1 MGIGPLYIG
10 GLSYSGKTQL
20 SRLLIAHADILITR
34 RTYLWKRQYGRFGDL
49 SDGANLARCL
59 DAILAVPG
67 VHALEPDRR
76 QIESVFGSGSA
87 TYERL
92 FTIIHDQHA
101 ARRGARRWG
110 DQLGGVEQYAGII
123 LTADETARLIHMV
136 RDPRGRL
143 AMIARSGRRPG
154 AAGWEMHQ
162 WRQSVQLGLAR
173 REQFPDRYLL
183 VRYEDLR
190 EWPEATLRQIGVFL
204 DEPMVNDSVVNG
216 TSALPSLWDNDP
228 FPDGRAALGARTAAY
243 VERHAVAQMA
253 ALGYE
258 PGVGRLSLRQR
269 VLLNLVDEPVNQLGG
284 WIRKRREAARGEVTP
299 GRYDANRAGLRNRPP
314 DARAASRDI
323 VPGGAGMEQE

>member
-20 SRLLIAHADILITR
+20 SRLLMAHADILITR
-34 RTYLWKRQYGRFGDL
+34 RTYLWTRQYGRFGDL
-49 SDGANLARCL
+49 SDGANLDHCL

-67 VHALEPDRR
+67 VRALEPDRR
-76 QIESVFGSGSA
+76 QIESAFSAGLA

-123 LTADETARLIHMV
+123 LAADETARLIHMV

-162 WRQSVQLGLAR
+162 WRQSAQLGLAR

-190 EWPEATLRQIGVFL
+190 GQPEATLRQVLVFIG
-204 DEPMVNDSVVNG
+204 EPSTRMMMPTD
-216 TSALPSLWDNDP
+216 SLWDNDP
-228 FPDGRAALGARTAAY
+228 FPDGRTALGARMAAY
-243 VERHAVAQMA
+243 IERHTAPQMA
-253 ALGYE
+253 ALDYE
-258 PGVGRLSLRQR
+258 PSAIRLSLRQR
-269 VLLNLVDEPVNQLGG
+269 VLLNLVDEPINQLGG
-284 WIRKRREAARGEVTP
+284 RIRKRREAARGEVTP
-299 GRYDANRAGLRNRPP
+299 GRHDANHAGLRNRSS
-314 DARAASRDI
+314 DTRAASRDI